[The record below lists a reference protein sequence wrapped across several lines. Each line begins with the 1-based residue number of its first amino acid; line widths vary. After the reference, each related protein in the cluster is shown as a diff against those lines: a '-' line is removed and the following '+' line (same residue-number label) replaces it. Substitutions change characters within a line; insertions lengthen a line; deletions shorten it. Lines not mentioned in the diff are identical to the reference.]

1 MEVLVL
7 LAAVAFNWCFSKL
20 FLSLNKSFNKSLS
33 GVLRTGVIGQT
44 SMSPMLGV
52 GILTATGILTVLLVE
67 QLVLQNNRVLVGVL
81 HLGVLAFFF
90 NLPSA
95 LIFNRSSDGL
105 LSEDLLFTVSVRFFG
120 VTFWYVVIPGIFGAA
135 IFFFFSVAYSAI
147 LRHGNIRLLSSLR
160 VVIHGFQLLF
170 WMPAQLLA
178 FSYAF
183 VGDFDTSFVRRRAE
197 GARSGFG
204 LRALILASACGA
216 LNSHSV
222 GLQRS
227 LDGAIYYQPSFGP
240 KNAPE
245 VNIRQSSALLLRV
258 GVLWALAIFS
268 LLVIA

>member
-7 LAAVAFNWCFSKL
+7 LAAITLNWCFSKP
-20 FLSLNKSFNKSLS
+20 FLALNRSFDKSLS
-33 GVLRTGVIGQT
+33 DVLRTGVIGQT
-44 SMSPMLGV
+44 LMSPVVGV

-67 QLVLQNNRVLVGVL
+67 QLVLQNNPLLVGVL
-81 HLGVLAFFF
+81 HSVVLAFFF

-105 LSEDLLFTVSVRFFG
+105 DSENLLSTVSVRFFG
-120 VTFWYVVIPGIFGAA
+120 VTFWYVIIPGIFGAA
-135 IFFFFSVAYSAI
+135 IFFFFFVAYSMI
-147 LRHGNIRLLSSLR
+147 LRNGNIRSLSSFR
-160 VVIHGFQLLF
+160 PVTIGYQSLF

-178 FSYAF
+178 FSFAF
-183 VGDFDTSFVRRRAE
+183 VGDFETSFARRRAE

-227 LDGAIYYQPSFGP
+227 SDGEIYYQPSFGL

-245 VNIRQSSALLLRV
+245 VNTRQCSALLLRV
-258 GVLWALAIFS
+258 GVLWILAIFS